1 MSEVSKART
10 PGRSTTRSSER
21 RQNRVI
27 TRIESFVDFFGLDDS
42 ARDLVRQKAA
52 AAGERA
58 KGMTHQRDYEAL
70 AAVAL
75 HLQPRRIFEIG
86 TYLGVT
92 SDFFLQLLPD
102 CTVVS
107 IAYVNPESKGTAD
120 RFNNSD
126 LAKEKIGYRVHAD
139 RRNRY
144 TQLYGNSHDIVARDL
159 IDQFGSFDLVFIDGD
174 HSRSGVA
181 QDTELARQIL
191 TESGSICWHD
201 ANPKEKYLEVRLFL
215 EQELALDAIATTDDF
230 TGGIA
235 CWSEGIEQQLKKQ
248 NRSA

>member
-1 MSEVSKART
+1 ML
-10 PGRSTTRSSER
+10 
-21 RQNRVI
+21 
-27 TRIESFVDFFGLDDS
+27 TRIESFADFFGLEGP
-42 ARDLVRQKAA
+42 ARDLVRRRAA

-75 HLQPRRIFEIG
+75 HVQPRRIFEIG

-92 SDFFLQLLPD
+92 SDFFLELLPA

-107 IAYVNPESKGTAD
+107 IAYVNPESTLTGAVS
-120 RFNNSD
+120 NNSD
-126 LAKEKIGYRVHAD
+126 LAREKIGYRVHAS

-144 TQLYGNSHDIVARDL
+144 TQLYGNSHELVSGDL
-159 IDQFGSFDLVFIDGD
+159 IEQFGCFDLVFVDGD

-181 QDTELARQIL
+181 QDTVLAETIL
-191 TESGSICWHD
+191 SASGAICWHD
-201 ANPKEKYLEVRLFL
+201 ANPKEKYLDVRVFL
-215 EQELALDAIATTDDF
+215 EQELPLDAIATTDDF

-235 CWSEGIEQQLKKQ
+235 CWSAGVERRLQQQRGI
-248 NRSA
+248 A

>member
-1 MSEVSKART
+1 ML
-10 PGRSTTRSSER
+10 
-21 RQNRVI
+21 
-27 TRIESFVDFFGLDDS
+27 TRIESFDDFLGLEGS
-42 ARDLVRQKAA
+42 ARELIRRRAC

-75 HLQPRRIFEIG
+75 HIQPRRIFEIG

-92 SDFFLQLLPD
+92 SDFFLELLPD

-107 IAYVNPESKGTAD
+107 IAYSNPESKLAGAS
-120 RFNNSD
+120 FNNSRLD
-126 LAKEKIGYRVHAD
+126 REKIGFRVHAS

-144 TQLYGNSHDIVARDL
+144 TQLYGNSHEIVARDL
-159 IDQFGSFDLVFIDGD
+159 VDRFGRFDLVFVDGD

-181 QDTELARQIL
+181 QDTVLAEEIV
-191 TESGSICWHD
+191 TESGAICWHD
-201 ANPKEKYLEVRLFL
+201 ANPKQKYQDVRMFL
-215 EQELALDAIATTDDF
+215 EQELSLDAIATTDDF

-235 CWSEGIEQQLKKQ
+235 CWSAEIERRLRGQH
-248 NRSA
+248 SIA